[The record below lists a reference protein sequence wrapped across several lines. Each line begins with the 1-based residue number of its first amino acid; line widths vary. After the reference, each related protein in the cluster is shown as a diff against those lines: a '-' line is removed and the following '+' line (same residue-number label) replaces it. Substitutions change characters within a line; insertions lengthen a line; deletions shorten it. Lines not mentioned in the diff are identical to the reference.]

1 MHSVSDAAVRGLS
14 GKEWPKKKETHLVI
28 PLIPSLRDDRFE
40 RGELLIGHGQRA
52 EDMLLEQRRARKRQQ
67 QRRRERLPAIMSLR
81 ERRVRLTRYRRRLAP
96 HLVLLQRAKRRA
108 VRGRRRRREAVLDV
122 LELLHAAELIAHVE
136 PELAELLLLHQ
147 RTMLALSFPCGRP
160 HALAARELGGGELRR
175 GRDEGLCEG
184 RLRRGRREGLLGV
197 RDGGDDGWWGVLLL
211 LLLLLHTHQTVLQT
225 GVAVAFSFSSLPL
238 GGLFPLMSLAGR
250 LILA

>member
-1 MHSVSDAAVRGLS
+1 M
-14 GKEWPKKKETHLVI
+14 I

-108 VRGRRRRREAVLDV
+108 VRGRRRRSEAILDV
-122 LELLHAAELIAHVE
+122 LELLHAAELVAHVE
-136 PELAELLLLHQ
+136 PKLAELLLLH
-147 RTMLALSFPCGRP
+147 
-160 HALAARELGGGELRR
+160 
-175 GRDEGLCEG
+175 
-184 RLRRGRREGLLGV
+184 
-197 RDGGDDGWWGVLLL
+197 
-211 LLLLLHTHQTVLQT
+211 
-225 GVAVAFSFSSLPL
+225 
-238 GGLFPLMSLAGR
+238 
-250 LILA
+250 